1 VNQVAEMTVALV
13 RLSRSDTDFGIDVCR
28 RRSVGTRIP
37 MALKLLILRDVAQ
50 QQGRIRWVAVRSR
63 RSAKV
68 EQIEA
73 EANKTGANRA
83 AHPHR

>member
-1 VNQVAEMTVALV
+1 
-13 RLSRSDTDFGIDVCR
+13 
-28 RRSVGTRIP
+28 
-37 MALKLLILRDVAQ
+37 MALKLLILRDVAR

-73 EANKTGANRA
+73 EANKA
-83 AHPHR
+83 AARPHR

>member
-1 VNQVAEMTVALV
+1 
-13 RLSRSDTDFGIDVCR
+13 
-28 RRSVGTRIP
+28 
-37 MALKLLILRDVAQ
+37 MALKLLILRDVAR

-73 EANKTGANRA
+73 EANKA
-83 AHPHR
+83 AHPHTHPHR